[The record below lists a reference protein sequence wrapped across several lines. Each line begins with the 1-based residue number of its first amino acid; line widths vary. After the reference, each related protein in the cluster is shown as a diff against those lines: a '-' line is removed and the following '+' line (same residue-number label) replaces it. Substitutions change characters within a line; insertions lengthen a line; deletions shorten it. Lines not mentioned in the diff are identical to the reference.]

1 MNVVNNKKLIICL
14 AATLGVCSV
23 QSQNMNSPYSV
34 YGIGDIDHKAYNR
47 SSGMAST
54 GLAIRSSA
62 YFIDNNPAAIS
73 GLPRSFFFAN
83 VSITGKAS
91 TYSGDPINTSN
102 SRNKDMWIK
111 RFALATKINQFW
123 ASAVGM
129 GQFSNVNYKLTG
141 DQSIEGSNSQYKTSF
156 EGDGGLN
163 EYYWTNAV
171 SLGKHFSF
179 GIKSSMIAGAINQSE
194 ILSDEI
200 LQSTITTK
208 QQDYIGNIR
217 FQAGAIYETAL
228 SKKWDFAIGARFSPK
243 KRFSAERTIIIS
255 ENGETIYEDDYIK
268 KDRFYLPH
276 SFAGGIA
283 LKHNKRTNLAV
294 DYAYEDWSSLRIKQQ
309 GWQLASSHRISA
321 GAEFSK
327 LKPRAGQ
334 LMEYKFFQ
342 LGGYYNRSYLQ
353 VRNTPIN
360 EYGFTIGM
368 GGVLSNS
375 LLYSLSLE
383 AGVKGTTQQKL
394 IRERYIGITL
404 NITYSDFLF
413 SKGRK
418 YE

>member
-1 MNVVNNKKLIICL
+1 
-14 AATLGVCSV
+14 
-23 QSQNMNSPYSV
+23 
-34 YGIGDIDHKAYNR
+34 
-47 SSGMAST
+47 
-54 GLAIRSSA
+54 
-62 YFIDNNPAAIS
+62 
-73 GLPRSFFFAN
+73 
-83 VSITGKAS
+83 
-91 TYSGDPINTSN
+91 
-102 SRNKDMWIK
+102 MWIK
-111 RFALATKINQFW
+111 RFALATKINKFW
-123 ASAVGM
+123 ASSVGM

-208 QQDYIGNIR
+208 QQDYIGNLR

-228 SKKWDFAIGARFSPK
+228 NKKWDLAIGARFSPK
-243 KRFSAERTIIIS
+243 KRFSAERTITIS
-255 ENGETIYEDDYIK
+255 ENGSTIYEDDYIK
-268 KDRFYLPH
+268 PDRFYLPH

-283 LKHNKRTNLAV
+283 LKHNKRTTLAA
-294 DYAYEDWSSLRIKQQ
+294 DYAYEDWSSLNIKQQ
-309 GWQLASSHRISA
+309 GWQLTNSHRISA

-327 LKPRAGQ
+327 LKQRAGQ
-334 LMEYKFFQ
+334 LTEYKFFQ
-342 LGGYYNRSYLQ
+342 LGGFYNRSYLQ
-353 VRNTPIN
+353 VRNTPVN

-418 YE
+418 YD